1 MTHRGTDS
9 RDKDCVTSST
19 NHSIVFSY
27 TTKVFESCTAVK
39 ELHME
44 MKPNQIFTILGPVVF
59 FRFRNT

>member
-1 MTHRGTDS
+1 MDRGTDN
-9 RDKDCVTSST
+9 RDQDCVTSST

-44 MKPNQIFTILGPVVF
+44 MKPNQIFTVLGPVAF
-59 FRFRNT
+59 HSPHNA